1 MSGVISDVANQ
12 DLYSGCTMG
21 ELFVRAARRFPDRI
35 ALVDGAEQITYRE
48 MGQRMARYAAVFAAA
63 GLEVGDGV
71 AQLSANRV
79 DAVCIIGAIS
89 MAGLRYTPLHPLG
102 SEDDQVY
109 IFNDAEIKCVVIDE
123 RSFSE
128 RGRRFAQNPKL
139 DLAVFSI
146 GPSDFAESMAERAQ
160 SIEPLPLISQGNAQ
174 NIGLIMYTGGTTGE
188 PKGVVHTHRSLVA
201 TFLINMAEVDWPQDI
216 RFLAVTP
223 VSHAALGFILPVL
236 LRGGVFA
243 MLPRFSTRDFVA
255 AITTHRITATFLV
268 PTMIYVLLNEAA
280 LAKADLSSL
289 ETVVYGAS
297 PMSPAR
303 MLEALERF
311 GPIFVQIFGQ
321 TECPNLITALP
332 KHDHD
337 PARPEVLASCGRALI
352 GNDVRLLGT
361 DGAEV
366 EQGAIGEI
374 CVRGPLVMHG
384 YWKRPD
390 ATAEALAG
398 GWLHTGDL
406 ARMDENGYFYI
417 VNRVKDLIISGGFN
431 VYPREI
437 EDILDRHEDVALSC
451 VIGVPDEKWG
461 EAVLAIVVTKKDRNI
476 DGDELIALVRE
487 KKGPVYAP
495 KAVVFVDSIPLTGL
509 GKPDKKAVR
518 AAYSQSGE
526 RQPG

>member
-1 MSGVISDVANQ
+1 MSNQ
-12 DLYSGCTMG
+12 DIYNGCTMG
-21 ELFVRAARRFPDRI
+21 ELFVRAVKRFPDRI
-35 ALVDGAEQITYRE
+35 ALVDATQQITYRE
-48 MGQRMARYAAVFAAA
+48 MGERMARYAAVLLGA
-63 GLEVGDGV
+63 GLKAGDGA

-79 DAVCIIGAIS
+79 DAVCVIAAIA
-89 MAGLRYTPLHPLG
+89 MAGLRYTPLHPLS
-102 SEDDQVY
+102 SEADQNY
-109 IFNDAEIKCVVIDE
+109 IFNDADIKCVVVDE

-128 RGRRFAQNPKL
+128 RGRRIAQNPSL
-139 DLAVFSI
+139 DILVLSI
-146 GPSDFAESMAERAQ
+146 DHSDFAESIVERTQ
-160 SIEPLPLISQGNAQ
+160 GIEPLPLKSEGTAES
-174 NIGLIMYTGGTTGE
+174 IGLIMYTGGTTGE
-188 PKGVVHTHRSLVA
+188 PKGVVHTHRSLVT
-201 TFLINMAEVDWPQDI
+201 TFLINMAEVDWPQEI

-243 MLPRFSTRDFVA
+243 MLPRFSAMDFVA
-255 AITTHRITATFLV
+255 AVAMHRITATFLV
-268 PTMIYVLLNEAA
+268 PTMIYVLLSEEG
-280 LAKADLSSL
+280 LGKADLPSL

-297 PMSPAR
+297 PMSPVR

-311 GPIFVQIFGQ
+311 GPIFLQVFGQ
-321 TECPNLITALP
+321 TECPNLITALL

-337 PARPEVLASCGRALI
+337 PARPEILASCGQALT

-361 DGAEV
+361 DGVEV
-366 EQGAIGEI
+366 EQGDIGEL

-384 YWKRPD
+384 YWNRPD
-390 ATAEALAG
+390 ATAEAMSG

-406 ARMDENGYFYI
+406 ARVDENGYFYI

-461 EAVLAIVVTKKDRNI
+461 EAVLAVVATKKGRNI
-476 DGDELIALVRE
+476 EGDELIALVRE
-487 KKGPVYAP
+487 RKGPVYAP
-495 KAVVFVDSIPLTGL
+495 KSIVFVDSIPLTGL

-518 AAYSQSGE
+518 AAYWKSGE
-526 RQPG
+526 RQVG